1 MTHSRFF
8 RFLLIPV
15 LILLIF
21 APVTPPVPSTLWASL
36 PLAFAADT
44 SGVPLYRAAGLG
56 GSLAFQEHGF
66 SLGLAGGKNIAVQFL
81 GANESP
87 LIETADPLPGTI
99 NRISGASRQTD
110 IPTYGTLV
118 YRELYPGIDLRY
130 EGTSGHLK
138 GTYTLAPGADPS
150 LIR

>member
-1 MTHSRFF
+1 M
-8 RFLLIPV
+8 
-15 LILLIF
+15 
-21 APVTPPVPSTLWASL
+21 
-36 PLAFAADT
+36 
-44 SGVPLYRAAGLG
+44 
-56 GSLAFQEHGF
+56 
-66 SLGLAGGKNIAVQFL
+66 GLAGGENIAVQFL

-118 YRELYPGIDLRY
+118 YRELYPDIDLRY
-130 EGTSGHLK
+130 EGTSGQLK

-150 LIR
+150 L

>member
-44 SGVPLYRAAGLG
+44 SGVSLYRAAGLG
-56 GSLAFQEHGF
+56 GSLAFQEHGA
-66 SLGLAGGKNIAVQFL
+66 SWRREHRGAISRRKRIAVDRN
-81 GANESP
+81 G
-87 LIETADPLPGTI
+87 
-99 NRISGASRQTD
+99 
-110 IPTYGTLV
+110 
-118 YRELYPGIDLRY
+118 
-130 EGTSGHLK
+130 
-138 GTYTLAPGADPS
+138 
-150 LIR
+150 